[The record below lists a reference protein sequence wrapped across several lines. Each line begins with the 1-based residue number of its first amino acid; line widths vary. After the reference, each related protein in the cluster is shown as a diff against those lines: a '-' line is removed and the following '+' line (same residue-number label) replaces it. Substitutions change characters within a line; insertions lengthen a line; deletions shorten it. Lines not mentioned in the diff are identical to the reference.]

1 MFHTGDMAFYD
12 EDGVMTF
19 VGRKKDRIRRRGEM
33 VGATEVE
40 IPVLTL
46 PTVVEAAAY
55 GVPSDLGEEDIKLDI
70 VASEIIDI
78 PGLRSWCEKNLPSYM
93 VPRYIEQRECFPK
106 TPSERIEKHRLKE
119 ETLNRPEVFDF
130 EGI

>member
-1 MFHTGDMAFYD
+1 
-12 EDGVMTF
+12 
-19 VGRKKDRIRRRGEM
+19 M

-46 PTVVEAAAY
+46 PSVVEAAAY
-55 GVPSDLGEEDIKLDI
+55 GVPSELGEEDIKLDI

-78 PGLRSWCEKNLPSYM
+78 PELRSWCEKHLPSYM
-93 VPRYIEQRECFPK
+93 VPRYIEQRESFPK

-130 EGI
+130 EGVQ